1 MPVILG
7 NSRLNFSLSIEF
19 YSKKK
24 PSASCDSRSSNVTDT
39 PSIFGFMRRS
49 PLLSRPALFVFWA
62 LCAMHTAIPARAQ
75 TPDPVSLVLVDGD
88 MRTDWPDNGVVAFRR
103 KNTKGAVTIGFSIGG
118 TALRNLDYAVGSANT
133 ITIPDGSREAWL
145 EFSPTD
151 KPLSP
156 ASKTITVTLTSGYL
170 ASGNTNGGTV
180 LGGSMTAA
188 PSVTLSLSAGSAK
201 PGKKAAVRFLNQAAF
216 GPDGDFKNVAE
227 VSELGFQG
235 WIDKQF
241 TQPVGTLQPY
251 LLAQGTAVT
260 SAMKPT
266 AWWNQV
272 MNASATADPLRQ
284 RVGFALSEIFVISDK
299 AATLA
304 NRPVAMAGYYD
315 ILLKGAFGN
324 FRDLLYSV
332 GTNPC
337 MGTYL
342 SHLQNAKGNAAAGT
356 FADENFAREIMQ
368 LFSIGLWQLNQD
380 GSKVLDPA
388 GQGIPTYDN
397 KTVANMARVMTGF
410 SFSGPKATGFY
421 SAPENYLEPMRMWD
435 AYHDLAAKTIIAG
448 PGSAG
453 TPLPARVASKPDTG
467 AAGMAD
473 YNAAINALFQHP
485 NTPPFFSKQLIQ
497 KLVTSNPSPQYVRR
511 VADKFVDNG
520 SKVRGD
526 LKAVIK
532 AVLLDPEAR
541 ELKVTADPKFGKIKE
556 PYLRSVNL
564 ARAFNAYSANQNYAL
579 GTLADIHF
587 QQPMSAPSVF
597 NFFRPDYS
605 PAGVLFDSGLVA
617 PEAQI
622 LNAVTALAI
631 PNYYMN
637 SMVNGFNRSV
647 SKNPDE
653 MVLPHL
659 EAELALAGD
668 VPALMR
674 RLDLLLMGGTLPLAQ
689 HQLIREAV
697 EGIAT
702 TVTHWQDERV
712 RMAVYLIASSADF
725 AVLR

>member
-1 MPVILG
+1 
-7 NSRLNFSLSIEF
+7 
-19 YSKKK
+19 
-24 PSASCDSRSSNVTDT
+24 
-39 PSIFGFMRRS
+39 MRRS
-49 PLLSRPALFVFWA
+49 PLLSLFAIAALFAPQV
-62 LCAMHTAIPARAQ
+62 AIPARAQ
-75 TPDPVSLVLVDGD
+75 TADPVSLVLVDGD
-88 MRTDWPDNGVVAFRR
+88 IRTDWPDNGVVAFRR
-103 KNTKGAVTIGFSIGG
+103 KNNRGALTVGFSVGG
-118 TALRNLDYAVGSANT
+118 TALRNLDYVVIPANT

-145 EFSPTD
+145 EFSPTL
-151 KPLSP
+151 KSSIP
-156 ASKTITVTLTSGYL
+156 ANKTITVTLTSGYL
-170 ASGNTNGGTV
+170 PLVNANGGAV
-180 LGGSMTAA
+180 SAGSASTA
-188 PSVTLSLSAGSAK
+188 PSVTLNLSADSSK

-216 GPDGDFKNVAE
+216 GPDGDFKNVSE
-227 VSELGFQG
+227 VIDLGFQG
-235 WIDKQF
+235 WIEKQF

-251 LLAQGTAVT
+251 LLAQGTAVS
-260 SAMKPT
+260 SAMKAT
-266 AWWNQV
+266 AWWNEV
-272 MNASATADPLRQ
+272 MNTSATADPLRQ

-315 ILLKGAFGN
+315 MLLKGAFGN
-324 FRDLLYSV
+324 FRNLLHSV
-332 GTNPC
+332 GTSPC

-380 GSKVLDPA
+380 GSKVLDAA

-453 TPLPARVASKPDTG
+453 TQLPARVASKPDTG
-467 AAGMAD
+467 AAGMVD
-473 YNAAINALFQHP
+473 YNAAIDALFNHP

-497 KLVTSNPSPQYVRR
+497 KLVTSNPSPQYVKR

-526 LKAVIK
+526 LKSVIK

-541 ELKVTADPKFGKIKE
+541 DLKVTADPKFGKIKE

-564 ARAFNAYSANQNYAL
+564 ARAFRARAANQNYAL
-579 GTLADIHF
+579 GNLADIHF

-597 NFFRPDYS
+597 NFFKPDYS

-622 LNAVTALAI
+622 LNAVTSLAI
-631 PNYYMN
+631 PNYYLN
-637 SMVNGFNRSV
+637 SLINGFNRTV

-653 MVLPHL
+653 MVLPNL

-697 EGIAT
+697 EGISTNVA
-702 TVTHWQDERV
+702 HWQDERV
-712 RMAVYLIASSADF
+712 RMAIYLIASSADF